1 MMTMYTGTMIEDLI
15 QCVELAEERARDG
28 VRLTTNISPE
38 PPAYEMNWQ
47 DWQELV
53 EVA

>member
-1 MMTMYTGTMIEDLI
+1 MTTMYTGTMIEELI
-15 QCVELAEERARDG
+15 QCVEVAEQRARDG
-28 VRLTTNISPE
+28 VRLETAISPE
-38 PPAYEMNWQ
+38 LPAYEMNWQ